1 MSDFGT
7 GFKQARELL
16 GISLKEI
23 ATETRIS
30 IRFLEAI
37 ESEEFQRLPGGVFNR
52 GFIRAYAVRV
62 GLDPDLAL
70 SQYDR
75 LVRPEEAIIKTAPPR
90 SERTRAD
97 IALYPIAVGAL
108 VLLIVGFYVLTRNS
122 GSGSVTATQP
132 TASAP
137 ASVPAPLSPTT
148 SNILPNSS
156 AETAGEAAP
165 EAPPTPPQ
173 EQLLVEMTANQETWI
188 RVLADGSQPSEE
200 VLQAGDTRRFTAQ
213 ESLAVTIGN
222 AAGIT
227 LKVND
232 REVGALGRPGQVRA
246 FVLTPANVAEID
258 KIIG

>member
-7 GFKQARELL
+7 GFKKARELL

-37 ESEEFQRLPGGVFNR
+37 ESEEFQRLPGGIFNR

-75 LVRPEEAIIKTAPPR
+75 LVRPEEAETIIKTASPR

-137 ASVPAPLSPTT
+137 VPAPLSPTT
-148 SNILPNSS
+148 SSILPNSAAES
-156 AETAGEAAP
+156 VVEAARETAA
-165 EAPPTPPQ
+165 TPPQ

-213 ESLAVTIGN
+213 ESLDVTIGN

-232 REVGALGRPGQVRA
+232 REVGALGRRGQVRA
-246 FVLTPANVAEID
+246 FVLTPANVAEIG

>member
-16 GISLKEI
+16 GVSLKEI

-37 ESEEFQRLPGGVFNR
+37 ESEEFQRLPGGIFNR

-75 LVRPEEAIIKTAPPR
+75 LVRPEEAEAIIKTASPR

-108 VLLIVGFYVLTRNS
+108 VLL
-122 GSGSVTATQP
+122 
-132 TASAP
+132 
-137 ASVPAPLSPTT
+137 
-148 SNILPNSS
+148 
-156 AETAGEAAP
+156 
-165 EAPPTPPQ
+165 
-173 EQLLVEMTANQETWI
+173 
-188 RVLADGSQPSEE
+188 
-200 VLQAGDTRRFTAQ
+200 
-213 ESLAVTIGN
+213 
-222 AAGIT
+222 
-227 LKVND
+227 
-232 REVGALGRPGQVRA
+232 
-246 FVLTPANVAEID
+246 
-258 KIIG
+258 